1 MAALS
6 INIPRSGSAVNTQYS
21 PDSVLGEYNS
31 YTPTSESSP
40 TSIPSAPIKSQSSN
54 NYSTGYSPDSIRNEY
69 NAYTPKFS
77 PQLFRPISSESK
89 DINLNSVNP
98 QQFRPISSAS
108 KEFSLNAVNPS
119 VLQANM
125 RRELSPISN
134 YTPKLSADKLVDKM
148 STEIRNSPYNFNA
161 DKLKPYFEGMSNK
174 DIKSVFMNTDSLI
187 AFSPRAKNNATFM
200 GQYNQLKRIASP
212 TTSPM
217 SVIPDLESRKK
228 GGKFS
233 KRRRHQGQRKTFKK
247 NKGRKSRRGH
257 SKSMRSKTQK
267 RSKSRK

>member
-1 MAALS
+1 
-6 INIPRSGSAVNTQYS
+6 
-21 PDSVLGEYNS
+21 
-31 YTPTSESSP
+31 
-40 TSIPSAPIKSQSSN
+40 
-54 NYSTGYSPDSIRNEY
+54 
-69 NAYTPKFS
+69 
-77 PQLFRPISSESK
+77 
-89 DINLNSVNP
+89 
-98 QQFRPISSAS
+98 
-108 KEFSLNAVNPS
+108 
-119 VLQANM
+119 M

-187 AFSPRAKNNATFM
+187 AFSPRAKNDATFM

-217 SVIPDLESRKK
+217 PVIPDLESRKK
-228 GGKFS
+228 GGKIS
-233 KRRRHQGQRKTFKK
+233 KRRKHQGQRKTFKK
-247 NKGRKSRRGH
+247 NKGRKSKRSN
-257 SKSMRSKTQK
+257 SKRMRSKTQK